1 MAVPTFRAAELAAAI
16 NGVWRQGVVPRE
28 LLSGIVT
35 DTRRACAGA
44 LFLALAG
51 ERFDAHNFLR
61 NAIAGGCA
69 ALCIEASKADRLPP
83 ECSVPVLEVA
93 DTLAAYRDI
102 AHFHRLR
109 FPSLRLAAVTGSVG
123 KTSVK
128 EMLRAIFEAAAG
140 ADAVLYTEGNTN
152 NQIGVPQNLLRLEER
167 HRYAVIEAGTNHPG
181 EIEPLSRC
189 AAPQIALINSIA
201 PCHLEFLGSLAGV
214 AREKAHL
221 FDGLPENGC
230 AVIPGSCP
238 EVGILEDAARNY
250 ATVLRFGETID
261 CDVRARYF
269 GGRLTGSRFE
279 LTFPDGKQFEVEWAL
294 SGRHQAVNAS
304 AAACA
309 ALAAGIA
316 PEVIVR
322 GLANTRLPGMR
333 TKVTE
338 IEGVTYVND
347 AYNANPGSMRASLA
361 WLAEFA
367 KPARLIL
374 ALGEMRELGENSPKE
389 HAALLKLARETF
401 PEARILSVG
410 SAFAPTPEVEHFSD
424 AAAAASR
431 LAEMARP
438 GDLVFAK
445 GSRGIAM
452 ELALPEAA
460 R

>member
-1 MAVPTFRAAELAAAI
+1 M
-16 NGVWRQGVVPRE
+16 
-28 LLSGIVT
+28 
-35 DTRRACAGA
+35 
-44 LFLALAG
+44 
-51 ERFDAHNFLR
+51 
-61 NAIAGGCA
+61 
-69 ALCIEASKADRLPP
+69 
-83 ECSVPVLEVA
+83 
-93 DTLAAYRDI
+93 
-102 AHFHRLR
+102 
-109 FPSLRLAAVTGSVG
+109 
-123 KTSVK
+123 
-128 EMLRAIFEAAAG
+128 
-140 ADAVLYTEGNTN
+140 
-152 NQIGVPQNLLRLEER
+152 
-167 HRYAVIEAGTNHPG
+167 
-181 EIEPLSRC
+181 
-189 AAPQIALINSIA
+189 
-201 PCHLEFLGSLAGV
+201 
-214 AREKAHL
+214 
-221 FDGLPENGC
+221 
-230 AVIPGSCP
+230 
-238 EVGILEDAARNY
+238 
-250 ATVLRFGETID
+250 RFGETID
-261 CDVRARYF
+261 CDVRACYF